1 MDTNFKNSLLIAF
14 YISTLGCLTW
24 IGFELHKTN
33 NLQLQ
38 IIHAINNIE
47 YPTEIEVTN
56 KTGGNMFNS
65 TDIPLKVEI
74 TNP

>member
-1 MDTNFKNSLLIAF
+1 MGTNFKNALLVAF
-14 YISTLGCLTW
+14 YTSTLGYLTW
-24 IGFELHKTN
+24 IGFELHKIN

-47 YPTEIEVTN
+47 YPAEIEVTN
-56 KTGGNMFNS
+56 KTGGSMFNP

-74 TNP
+74 TNQ